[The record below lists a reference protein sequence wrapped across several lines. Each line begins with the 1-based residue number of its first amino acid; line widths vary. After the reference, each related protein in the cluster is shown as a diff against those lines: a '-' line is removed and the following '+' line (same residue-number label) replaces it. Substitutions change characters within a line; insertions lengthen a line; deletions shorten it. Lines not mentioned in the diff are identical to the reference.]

1 MKVIAEK
8 VTVHPGDIPFHLYN
22 DVCVMKKPACVSG
35 IKTLNRYFTLK
46 PRDEIEQDLL
56 IEIMSENETSLT
68 IKHKVKFVFMMFL
81 TELYLDD
88 ANVKI
93 ATLLYD
99 LTIFDLIAVSDLLD
113 LPS

>member
-1 MKVIAEK
+1 MLSLTHCTMKVIAEK
-8 VTVHPGDIPFHLYN
+8 VTVHPVDIPFHLYN

-68 IKHKVKFVFMMFL
+68 NKTQSKICV
-81 TELYLDD
+81 DD
-88 ANVKI
+88 VSQR
-93 ATLLYD
+93 TL
-99 LTIFDLIAVSDLLD
+99 FG
-113 LPS
+113 